1 MNIAG
6 HIKELVSEDMR
17 VKVSCYQRGAGRRYT
32 ATYLLDAP
40 IGECL
45 FPELSNALRD
55 MDMRNAR
62 R

>member
-6 HIKELVSEDMR
+6 QIKELVSEDMR
-17 VKVSCYQRGAGRRYT
+17 VKASCDQRGPWRRYT

-40 IGECL
+40 IGDCL
-45 FPELSNALRD
+45 FPELSNTLRD
-55 MDMRNAR
+55 TDMRNAR